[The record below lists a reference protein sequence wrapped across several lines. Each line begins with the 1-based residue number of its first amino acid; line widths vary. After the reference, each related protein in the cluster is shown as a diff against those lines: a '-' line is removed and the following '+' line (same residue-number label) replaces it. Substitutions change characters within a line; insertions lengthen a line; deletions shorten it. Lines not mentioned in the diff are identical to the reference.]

1 MATMPVVWCTDP
13 NSVNNKPTAFA
24 LHGIQ
29 LQGNVTEKQVLA
41 LRELVNAA
49 AEGRL
54 ILPSDG
60 TFMLLDSGISIESS
74 IVNNGSVATTP
85 TTTST
90 TAATSSA
97 TTTTSTSSMLM
108 DGIGNKEN
116 IDQNH
121 REKTQGINTN
131 CGSTHSAQRHL
142 KNTYIL
148 MPVTTTAQKNAIAN
162 LPTLTPP
169 TSMSTTPTFELE
181 GPPTFELEPKY
192 STFTPPPS
200 TTEDDDVLYEFLCCA
215 KCMNDPNTSRC
226 SRRTPTVSQQRK
238 SQSQQMLQR
247 LLKSCER
254 SSSTR
259 QGAGG
264 GEPHTVSVRGC
275 NNGKVN
281 EPHQLYDPT
290 YNIAN
295 KYTRRYQRK
304 HCNMSA
310 ATIARNRHHNHRHK
324 LPMQSVKIFHN
335 RNHAC
340 SNGGGG
346 NSAGSCGSG
355 ASISASASGNGDF
368 GGGFLTISTTTTTT
382 TTTTTS
388 GVISNG
394 NINGNSNSCCSGNS
408 ISDSCGK
415 TATVMTNI
423 PLVVNQL
430 SSLTPALQLPLYAT
444 VNKTNGKTKM
454 TMELSAS
461 KKPTSEKVVTVSAI
475 VHEPPLSKTTDQR
488 KNLPDA
494 AEHTVRQRKLGAVQG
509 GLQDTVQIELDSFVQ
524 KLQNSHDQQINCD
537 IVMDTLPV
545 VKDLISFDDDEDS
558 DKNLMSNTCDNN
570 SQIVDLLS
578 QPNVDLPTV
587 EEEEPEVG
595 EDLVENLPTNKSPPP
610 VRSNASSRKTSFD
623 STCTISSMDSG
634 FIEMQNKLEN
644 PQQPSSTNRPT
655 LASIF
660 TGLALANSSNA
671 STRETRGHAQGG
683 EKIAR
688 LNYKECLTQ
697 SRNRRKSYEEFKA
710 MFANS
715 SSNLETSTTTSS
727 SPSPSSFPVDTGTA
741 NENKIQI
748 RRKTFQDLRKSYDK
762 DMQCDSVH
770 QQSFATSN
778 LQQQQQKNQTEIL
791 TTAATTPTILN
802 GLESITEQECTTTT
816 SPTAIPASDTMTLDI
831 DNRVGLTTLVDLNA
845 AVDVSCRSVG
855 GVVDV
860 NDVGA
865 GAGVV
870 GSSNKPA
877 FPNEFAV
884 KTVPGTTHEMDTATT
899 QCGGNDGVVDNNDN
913 DKTNTCC
920 SLALNTNSNC
930 ECNNNIDCSHTINA
944 ATTDILRKNSDFLSK
959 ILDRQL
965 LTKEKEKAHMRRKSY
980 EEFKRL
986 VRECEMGTDK
996 PSVASTDAAVSA
1008 TTPFKRQNSKHRK
1021 SYASFLLMRRN
1032 SNSKDQNTERIKK
1045 SITSSIETKNDTNKV
1060 KLELQQVTGQMPESN
1075 GNSNY
1080 RHNFKIYD
1088 KLVYGTIYD
1097 IIQRKNDIYN
1107 LTCQRYDKYMTYG
1120 TIYEILHRKSS
1131 QPSPLT
1137 TSNSYSGCNSEK
1149 LFQRKSLSAI
1159 LERDFATDK
1168 CNKKDLEKIK
1178 KSGMIYDII
1187 QKQHQQHQQLEMN
1200 TTIKDTANIQE
1211 VVDKNLVTNMA
1222 TTTSVPTIDANVAVA
1237 DKENVLTVVT
1247 TNVGYKYGTIYD
1259 ILQGEKLDA
1268 NGEAA
1273 TITTQQNQQQQPLK
1287 CLVNNRFVVSRIDEP
1302 LKVTDAKT
1310 NKVQHTAEQDEEKG
1324 VDTKNVLL
1332 KATKPNKMRRLS
1344 NMLNYKGGDAK
1355 SSSTSA
1361 STDKPNTNSEH
1372 LENMKEP
1379 SKELILHSN
1388 LIPVDSEELYS
1399 RIVAKNRENAGAV
1412 SRSPIQKS
1420 NSLDAISTSVIISPP
1435 ASPSP
1440 PRPRRSLKQHN
1451 CLLRDQQKPKQLQL
1465 IKKLSL
1471 DNSTSHTT
1479 TKDKEVKLRRWSNQI
1494 PLKCNCDFTFST
1506 NSNENSPLTNRDLCN
1521 SWELSIKMTSNCSCN
1536 EAFSSNPNASKSQ
1549 FHATIAASNNNNNS
1563 NSSNNNNNNG
1573 SSVIETF
1580 NAELS
1585 SNNKFFSPSS
1595 SAQLVCNTCSIHSDT
1610 KCLCLASRNTTNLI
1624 TTTTTTSTTT
1634 SAATSNG
1641 SNSKTSA
1648 KKGKSRRLSEFTRG
1662 EFLNE
1667 KPWYF
1672 RKIKRIEAEK
1682 KLLLPENEHGAFLIR
1697 DSESRHNDYSLSVR
1711 DGDTVKHYRI
1721 RQLDE
1726 GGFFIARRTTFRTL
1740 QELVEHYS
1748 KDSDGLCVNL
1758 CKPCVQT
1765 SQFAGIFEIEKP
1777 VTEGLSHRTRD
1788 QWEIDR
1794 TSLKF
1799 VRKLGSGQFGE
1810 VWEGLWNNTTSVAI
1824 KTLKSGTMDPKDFLA
1839 EAQIMK
1845 KLRHNKLIQLYAVCT
1860 VEEPIY
1866 IITELMKHG
1875 SLLEYLQGK
1884 GRSLKMPVLIDMAAQ
1899 IAAGMAYL
1907 ESQNYIHRDLAARN
1921 VLVGDNN
1928 IVKIADFGLARLIK
1942 EDEYEARVGAR
1953 FPIKWTAPEAANYS
1967 KFSIKSDVWSFG
1979 ILLTELVTYGRI
1991 PYPGMTNAEVLTQ
2004 VEHGYRMPQ
2013 PPNCDQRLYEIMLEC
2028 WHKDP
2033 MRRPTFE
2040 TLQWKLEDFFTS
2052 DQSDYKE
2059 AQAY

>member
-74 IVNNGSVATTP
+74 IVNNVSSVTTP
-85 TTTST
+85 TTT
-90 TAATSSA
+90 
-97 TTTTSTSSMLM
+97 TTTTLTTIPNTTATTSTTSMLT
-108 DGIGNKEN
+108 DGGGNKEN
-116 IDQNH
+116 IDQN
-121 REKTQGINTN
+121 RDRTQSSETN
-131 CGSTHSAQRHL
+131 SGSGVHHRHL

-148 MPVTTTAQKNAIAN
+148 MPVTTTAQKNANAC

-181 GPPTFELEPKY
+181 GPPNFELEPKY
-192 STFTPPPS
+192 STFTPPAS
-200 TTEDDDVLYEFLCCA
+200 ATEDDVVLYEFLCCA

-226 SRRTPTVSQQRK
+226 SRNTAAISQHRK

-254 SSSTR
+254 SSSIR
-259 QGAGG
+259 QG
-264 GEPHTVSVRGC
+264 GEPCNASVR
-275 NNGKVN
+275 KVN
-281 EPHQLYDPT
+281 EPHQLYDPM

-310 ATIARNRHHNHRHK
+310 ATIARNRHHSNRHK

-346 NSAGSCGSG
+346 NSAGSCG
-355 ASISASASGNGDF
+355 ASASGGGDF
-368 GGGFLTISTTTTTT
+368 CGGVLTKSTTTMM
-382 TTTTTS
+382 TS
-388 GVISNG
+388 GVVSG
-394 NINGNSNSCCSGNS
+394 SINGNRHSHCYCSGNS
-408 ISDSCGK
+408 ISDCCGK
-415 TATVMTNI
+415 AATVMANI
-423 PLVVNQL
+423 PLVVNQQ

-461 KKPTSEKVVTVSAI
+461 KQPTTAKVVTVSAI
-475 VHEPPLSKTTDQR
+475 VHEPPLSQKAGQR
-488 KNLPDA
+488 ERFPEA
-494 AEHTVRQRKLGAVQG
+494 AENTVRQRKLGAVHG

-524 KLQNSHDQQINCD
+524 KLQNSHNQQTNCD

-545 VKDLISFDDDEDS
+545 VKDLISFDDDDEDA
-558 DKNLMSNTCDNN
+558 DKILMSNTCDTN
-570 SQIVDLLS
+570 SQMVDLLS

-587 EEEEPEVG
+587 AEEETDVS
-595 EDLVENLPTNKSPPP
+595 EDLVEHLPANKSPPP
-610 VRSNASSRKTSFD
+610 ARSNASSRKTSFD

-644 PQQPSSTNRPT
+644 PQQSASVNHPT

-660 TGLALANSSNA
+660 TGLALANPSNV
-671 STRETRGHAQGG
+671 STRDDARSHAQGG

-710 MFANS
+710 MFANT
-715 SSNLETSTTTSS
+715 NLESSTSS
-727 SPSPSSFPVDTGTA
+727 SPSTCPVVDTGMA
-741 NENKIQI
+741 NETKINI
-748 RRKTFQDLRKSYDK
+748 RRKTYQDLRKVYDNSK
-762 DMQCDSVH
+762 DMHCDSLS
-770 QQSFATSN
+770 QQTVASSN
-778 LQQQQQKNQTEIL
+778 HQQQQQQQNNQTEI
-791 TTAATTPTILN
+791 TTAAATTTTTLN
-802 GLESITEQECTTTT
+802 GLESISELECATTM
-816 SPTAIPASDTMTLDI
+816 ALALAPASAKMTLDI
-831 DNRVGLTTLVDLNA
+831 DNKVGPTTLVDLNA
-845 AVDVSCRSVG
+845 VRSVG
-855 GVVDV
+855 GVVDIGA
-860 NDVGA
+860 DV
-865 GAGVV
+865 VV
-870 GSSNKPA
+870 VVDGSNKPA

-884 KTVPGTTHEMDTATT
+884 NTVPGTTNEMDTAT
-899 QCGGNDGVVDNNDN
+899 QCADSSSSSVGGGGNGNDDGVVDNNDN

-920 SLALNTNSNC
+920 RLALNEADKTSNC
-930 ECNNNIDCSHTINA
+930 ETNNQIDCNHTINA

-965 LTKEKEKAHMRRKSY
+965 MTKEKEKAHMRRKSY

-986 VRECEMGTDK
+986 VRESEMDTDK
-996 PSVASTDAAVSA
+996 PSAASTDASVSA
-1008 TTPFKRQNSKHRK
+1008 TTPFKRQNSKQRK

-1032 SNSKDQNTERIKK
+1032 SNSKDQNNERVKK
-1045 SITSSIETKNDTNKV
+1045 LIPANDTKNDGNKV
-1060 KLELQQVTGQMPESN
+1060 KLELQQVTGQMPESSGSAGTN
-1075 GNSNY
+1075 NY

-1137 TSNSYSGCNSEK
+1137 SSNSYSGCNSEK

-1159 LERDFATDK
+1159 LERDCFFSTEK
-1168 CNKKDLEKIK
+1168 GNKNDLEKIK

-1187 QKQHQQHQQLEMN
+1187 QKQHQQQQHQQLELN
-1200 TTIKDTANIQE
+1200 TTHTTNKDVAKTQE
-1211 VVDKNLVTNMA
+1211 VDDKNQVLNSVTTN
-1222 TTTSVPTIDANVAVA
+1222 SIPTIDANVA
-1237 DKENVLTVVT
+1237 DKENVLNVVT
-1247 TNVGYKYGTIYD
+1247 TNVAYKYGTIYD

-1273 TITTQQNQQQQPLK
+1273 TIKTQQLPLK
-1287 CLVNNRFVVSRIDEP
+1287 CLVNNRFVVSKIDEP
-1302 LKVTDAKT
+1302 LKVIETKKNSNEART
-1310 NKVQHTAEQDEEKG
+1310 PEQNEEKG
-1324 VDTKNVLL
+1324 VDAKNVLL

-1344 NMLNYKGGDAK
+1344 NMLNYKGGESK
-1355 SSSTSA
+1355 SSPSL
-1361 STDKPNTNSEH
+1361 STDKPNNASANNEH
-1372 LENMKEP
+1372 LENMREQ

-1412 SRSPIQKS
+1412 GRSPIQKS

-1471 DNSTSHTT
+1471 DNSMTAGDRNMTNQSAGR
-1479 TKDKEVKLRRWSNQI
+1479 DKEVKLRRWSNQI
-1494 PLKCNCDFTFST
+1494 PLKCNCDFTFSS
-1506 NSNENSPLTNRDLCN
+1506 NSKDSSSTNRDQCN
-1521 SWELSIKMTSNCSCN
+1521 SWELSIRMTSNCTCL
-1536 EAFSSNPNASKSQ
+1536 ETLSSA
-1549 FHATIAASNNNNNS
+1549 NNS
-1563 NSSNNNNNNG
+1563 NKNNHNNCSSSG
-1573 SSVIETF
+1573 GVIETF
-1580 NAELS
+1580 SAELS
-1585 SNNKFFSPSS
+1585 SNNTFFSPSS

-1610 KCLCLASRNTTNLI
+1610 PCLCLASRNTTNLK
-1624 TTTTTTSTTT
+1624 TTTTSATTT
-1634 SAATSNG
+1634 TPAATSNG
-1641 SNSKTSA
+1641 NSKTSA

-1758 CKPCVQT
+1758 CKPCVQ
-1765 SQFAGIFEIEKP
+1765 IEKP

>member
-1 MATMPVVWCTDP
+1 MTAMPVVWCTDP
-13 NSVNNKPTAFA
+13 NSVNNKPAAFA

-74 IVNNGSVATTP
+74 IVNNTNDGGGGA
-85 TTTST
+85 
-90 TAATSSA
+90 SSN
-97 TTTTSTSSMLM
+97 SSFALAGG
-108 DGIGNKEN
+108 DLLDSSKSLESNKEN
-116 IDQNH
+116 IQNQNV
-121 REKTQGINTN
+121 EVKPQ
-131 CGSTHSAQRHL
+131 

-148 MPVTTTAQKNAIAN
+148 MPV
-162 LPTLTPP
+162 
-169 TSMSTTPTFELE
+169 STTSAQMQNGNLSLSPAAASGTENDT
-181 GPPTFELEPKY
+181 PQCIELEPKY
-192 STFTPPPS
+192 STFTPPAS
-200 TTEDDDVLYEFLCCA
+200 ISDDEVLYEFLCCA
-215 KCMNDPNTSRC
+215 KCLNDPNGSRC
-226 SRRTPTVSQQRK
+226 NSAKLPSSAQLRK
-238 SQSQQMLQR
+238 TQSQLMLQR

-254 SSSTR
+254 PSLWLSRGGEQQQKQQKPARVSSISNGYSSS
-259 QGAGG
+259 G
-264 GEPHTVSVRGC
+264 
-275 NNGKVN
+275 GKVN

-290 YNIAN
+290 YSIAN

-335 RNHAC
+335 RSYAC
-340 SNGGGG
+340 ANSAGVGGNSSIAGNGNFGGGG
-346 NSAGSCGSG
+346 
-355 ASISASASGNGDF
+355 
-368 GGGFLTISTTTTTT
+368 GGLGKSTTV
-382 TTTTTS
+382 S
-388 GVISNG
+388 SI
-394 NINGNSNSCCSGNS
+394 CCS
-408 ISDSCGK
+408 K
-415 TATVMTNI
+415 TAQAVPI
-423 PLVVNQL
+423 PLVLDQP
-430 SSLTPALQLPLYAT
+430 SLLKPELQLPLYAT
-444 VNKTNGKTKM
+444 VNKRYAKTNM
-454 TMELSAS
+454 TMEMNAS
-461 KKPTSEKVVTVSAI
+461 EQDESVELLTVNAI
-475 VHEPPLSKTTDQR
+475 VHEDSPRLTTKSNPPPNVGPS
-488 KNLPDA
+488 
-494 AEHTVRQRKLGAVQG
+494 VRQRKMGAVQG
-509 GLQDTVQIELDSFVQ
+509 SLQDTVLIEMETFSQ
-524 KLQNSHDQQINCD
+524 NKSKLFPTPPNCD
-537 IVMDTLPV
+537 TVMETLPI
-545 VKDLISFDDDEDS
+545 VKDLISFDDDAGPTSAGNFCAIVANDS
-558 DKNLMSNTCDNN
+558 HQSEQPKSCDTN
-570 SQIVDLLS
+570 SQVLDLLS
-578 QPNVDLPTV
+578 QPISDFPPAPLCG
-587 EEEEPEVG
+587 EE
-595 EDLVENLPTNKSPPP
+595 VENVTTDTLPDEPALMDTVATNTSPPP

-644 PQQPSSTNRPT
+644 PSHPPLS
-655 LASIF
+655 SIF
-660 TGLALANSSNA
+660 SVLMRDDNRRQG
-671 STRETRGHAQGG
+671 GGGAQVGG

-710 MFANS
+710 MFAHNDAPS
-715 SSNLETSTTTSS
+715 ASS
-727 SPSPSSFPVDTGTA
+727 SPYADSTTCTTVTDTS
-741 NENKIQI
+741 KIQT
-748 RRKTFQDLRKSYDK
+748 RRKTYQDLRKLFDNDTNDAAAQSIVASAISSTSTLLYPGI
-762 DMQCDSVH
+762 DM
-770 QQSFATSN
+770 AT
-778 LQQQQQKNQTEIL
+778 
-791 TTAATTPTILN
+791 ATTNT
-802 GLESITEQECTTTT
+802 LESISEQECAKT
-816 SPTAIPASDTMTLDI
+816 SESAAAIVTSLLDKA
-831 DNRVGLTTLVDLNA
+831 NKAEETLVDISGDDEPA
-845 AVDVSCRSVG
+845 
-855 GVVDV
+855 
-860 NDVGA
+860 
-865 GAGVV
+865 
-870 GSSNKPA
+870 NKPA
-877 FPNEFAV
+877 LTNEFTNNTSNRTTTIRTTNSNTV
-884 KTVPGTTHEMDTATT
+884 VPGTYEMDTAAAA
-899 QCGGNDGVVDNNDN
+899 QDSDDNNVNSHFLALGNDDD
-913 DKTNTCC
+913 CMR
-920 SLALNTNSNC
+920 ALTTSDL
-930 ECNNNIDCSHTINA
+930 IAIATATSTASGSADDQQ
-944 ATTDILRKNSDFLSK
+944 TTDILRKNSDFLSK

-965 LTKEKEKAHMRRKSY
+965 MAKEKEKAHLRRKSY

-986 VRECEMGTDK
+986 VRECESSTCDK
-996 PSVASTDAAVSA
+996 HPNPSESTPSS
-1008 TTPFKRQNSKHRK
+1008 FKRQNSKHRK

-1032 SNSKDQNTERIKK
+1032 SQTKDTKKSSGNGSSSTELVPLKDSSKDALKLQPSNVLPETAAA
-1045 SITSSIETKNDTNKV
+1045 SGNTSS
-1060 KLELQQVTGQMPESN
+1060 L
-1075 GNSNY
+1075 NY
-1080 RHNFKIYD
+1080 KRNFKIYD

-1107 LTCQRYDKYMTYG
+1107 LTYQRYDKYMTYG
-1120 TIYEILHRKSS
+1120 TIYEILHRKTCQSS
-1131 QPSPLT
+1131 ITL
-1137 TSNSYSGCNSEK
+1137 NSSSATCASLNDK
-1149 LFQRKSLSAI
+1149 AHHRKSLSAI
-1159 LERDFATDK
+1159 LEKDSTSVA
-1168 CNKKDLEKIK
+1168 NNSKKTRADLENLK
-1178 KSGMIYDII
+1178 KSGIIYDII
-1187 QKQHQQHQQLEMN
+1187 QKQQ
-1200 TTIKDTANIQE
+1200 
-1211 VVDKNLVTNMA
+1211 
-1222 TTTSVPTIDANVAVA
+1222 TTSLLPCKDAPCNSNNDDNIVAADKSTHQLSSTTNASAPNNDANADTDNANVQRNGGTPKVVA
-1237 DKENVLTVVT
+1237 TPHH
-1247 TNVGYKYGTIYD
+1247 KYGTIYD

-1268 NGEAA
+1268 NNDSTAIATAMASATAA
-1273 TITTQQNQQQQPLK
+1273 VNGQLK
-1287 CLVNNRFVVSRIDEP
+1287 QLKGHVKNRFVVSKIDES
-1302 LKVTDAKT
+1302 LRTAAATTTAVE
-1310 NKVQHTAEQDEEKG
+1310 NVAEQREQHDNENQEEVMAMAAAAATAVATEAPKS
-1324 VDTKNVLL
+1324 VPKT
-1332 KATKPNKMRRLS
+1332 TKPNKMRRLS
-1344 NMLNYKGGDAK
+1344 NMLTHKTTGGHDTKNPNTDAK
-1355 SSSTSA
+1355 IADA
-1361 STDKPNTNSEH
+1361 SG
-1372 LENMKEP
+1372 ENLKGVECP
-1379 SKELILHSN
+1379 AFKSN
-1388 LIPVDSEELYS
+1388 LIPLDSEELYS
-1399 RIVAKNRENAGAV
+1399 RIIAKNRDKACHNGGGGAV
-1412 SRSPIQKS
+1412 GRGNPIQKS
-1420 NSLDAISTSVIISPP
+1420 NSLDAISTSVTISPP
-1435 ASPSP
+1435 ATPSP

-1451 CLLRDQQKPKQLQL
+1451 CLREAQKPKQLL
-1465 IKKLSL
+1465 LVKKLSL
-1471 DNSTSHTT
+1471 DNSLTASGTT
-1479 TKDKEVKLRRWSNQI
+1479 DEDRSTGKENKLRRWSNQI
-1494 PLKCNCDFTFST
+1494 PLKCHCDHT
-1506 NSNENSPLTNRDLCN
+1506 
-1521 SWELSIKMTSNCSCN
+1521 
-1536 EAFSSNPNASKSQ
+1536 Q
-1549 FHATIAASNNNNNS
+1549 NND
-1563 NSSNNNNNNG
+1563 
-1573 SSVIETF
+1573 
-1580 NAELS
+1580 
-1585 SNNKFFSPSS
+1585 SS
-1595 SAQLVCNTCSIHSDT
+1595 SARDLFSSWEFALKTTKSNCTCNEPFALTKAKLHYGPNNHHHPHSHSHGGVIEVSATTDMPSSAGHPVACSISSSRSTCSIHIELP
-1610 KCLCLASRNTTNLI
+1610 CLCLPSRNTANSSTPASAAGSNAN
-1624 TTTTTTSTTT
+1624 TSTTT
-1634 SAATSNG
+1634 PNALLS
-1641 SNSKTSA
+1641 

-2040 TLQWKLEDFFTS
+2040 TLQWKLEDFYTS

>member
-1 MATMPVVWCTDP
+1 MTTMPVVWCTDP
-13 NSVNNKPTAFA
+13 NSVNNKPAAFA

-74 IVNNGSVATTP
+74 IVANNGGASIS
-85 TTTST
+85 ST
-90 TAATSSA
+90 GSGANIGDAESK
-97 TTTTSTSSMLM
+97 MLEM
-108 DGIGNKEN
+108 NKEN
-116 IDQNH
+116 IQSHNVEVSGGNNSS
-121 REKTQGINTN
+121 RPQ
-131 CGSTHSAQRHL
+131 

-148 MPVTTTAQKNAIAN
+148 MPVTASTQMQNAN
-162 LPTLTPP
+162 LPP
-169 TSMSTTPTFELE
+169 TSATEKDTQSI
-181 GPPTFELEPKY
+181 ELEPKY
-192 STFTPPPS
+192 STFTPPAS
-200 TTEDDDVLYEFLCCA
+200 ISEDEVLYEFLCCA
-215 KCMNDPNTSRC
+215 KCLNDPNGSRC
-226 SRRTPTVSQQRK
+226 NSAKLPSSAQQRK
-238 SQSQQMLQR
+238 TQSQLMLQR

-254 SSSTR
+254 PSTWLSSQGREQQQKPARVHCSTGNDSSS
-259 QGAGG
+259 
-264 GEPHTVSVRGC
+264 GECGGC
-275 NNGKVN
+275 NGDGKVN
-281 EPHQLYDPT
+281 EPHQLYDPS
-290 YNIAN
+290 YSIAN

-335 RNHAC
+335 RSHAC
-340 SNGGGG
+340 ANSAGGGG
-346 NSAGSCGSG
+346 NSGV
-355 ASISASASGNGDF
+355 ASNGCV
-368 GGGFLTISTTTTTT
+368 GGGGSFGNPTTVV
-382 TTTTTS
+382 S
-388 GVISNG
+388 RGG
-394 NINGNSNSCCSGNS
+394 CS
-408 ISDSCGK
+408 K
-415 TATVMTNI
+415 TAQAMPI
-423 PLVVNQL
+423 PLVLDQP
-430 SSLTPALQLPLYAT
+430 SSLKPALQLPLYAT
-444 VNKTNGKTKM
+444 VNKKYAKSNM
-454 TMELSAS
+454 TMEANAPGQDDSVERL
-461 KKPTSEKVVTVSAI
+461 TVNAI
-475 VHEPPLSKTTDQR
+475 VHEESPRLTTKSKP
-488 KNLPDA
+488 NGGVGSA
-494 AEHTVRQRKLGAVQG
+494 TVRQRKMGAVQG
-509 GLQDTVQIELDSFVQ
+509 SLQDTVLIEMETFS
-524 KLQNSHDQQINCD
+524 QNAPNPHLLLPTPNCD
-537 IVMDTLPV
+537 TVMETLPV
-545 VKDLISFDDDEDS
+545 VKDLISFDDDAAGTEPAANFGAIDACHDADRRS
-558 DKNLMSNTCDNN
+558 EQPKSCDTN
-570 SQIVDLLS
+570 SQALDLLS
-578 QPNVDLPTV
+578 QPILDFSPSPPCGEEVV
-587 EEEEPEVG
+587 EEEQEENIARTMPRG
-595 EDLVENLPTNKSPPP
+595 ESALMEAVPTNTSPPP

-644 PQQPSSTNRPT
+644 PSHPP

-660 TGLALANSSNA
+660 SGLMRDELC
-671 STRETRGHAQGG
+671 RRQPAQVGG

-710 MFANS
+710 MFAPHPDPLS
-715 SSNLETSTTTSS
+715 SSVPQTDPTTSS
-727 SPSPSSFPVDTGTA
+727 CTPDTG
-741 NENKIQI
+741 KKQSS
-748 RRKTFQDLRKSYDK
+748 RRKTYQDLRKLFDSDTNSVALQSVAASASASPLSSLNPGI
-762 DMQCDSVH
+762 DMS
-770 QQSFATSN
+770 T
-778 LQQQQQKNQTEIL
+778 
-791 TTAATTPTILN
+791 ATTNT
-802 GLESITEQECTTTT
+802 LESISEQECAKTVESTAAAPLTTTT
-816 SPTAIPASDTMTLDI
+816 ATAMTLFDKT
-831 DNRVGLTTLVDLNA
+831 NKAEETLVDLSGDDELA
-845 AVDVSCRSVG
+845 K
-855 GVVDV
+855 
-860 NDVGA
+860 
-865 GAGVV
+865 
-870 GSSNKPA
+870 KPA
-877 FPNEFAV
+877 LANEFSTTT
-884 KTVPGTTHEMDTATT
+884 KTSRTINSSTVPGTHEMDTAAH
-899 QCGGNDGVVDNNDN
+899 DSD
-913 DKTNTCC
+913 DKNA
-920 SLALNTNSNC
+920 SSDFLALGTVG
-930 ECNNNIDCSHTINA
+930 DCTA
-944 ATTDILRKNSDFLSK
+944 ALSARDLIAIATATSTATGSAGDQQTTDILRKNSDFLSK

-965 LTKEKEKAHMRRKSY
+965 MAKEKEKAHLRRKSY

-986 VRECEMGTDK
+986 VRECEASSTSDK
-996 PSVASTDAAVSA
+996 AIASESTSSA
-1008 TTPFKRQNSKHRK
+1008 FKRQNSKHRK

-1032 SNSKDQNTERIKK
+1032 SHTKETKEKK
-1045 SITSSIETKNDTNKV
+1045 SSDGNDPTEVVPLKEPKDALKLQPSNLLPETASSNST
-1060 KLELQQVTGQMPESN
+1060 
-1075 GNSNY
+1075 SNY
-1080 RHNFKIYD
+1080 KRNFKIYD

-1107 LTCQRYDKYMTYG
+1107 LTYQRYDKYMTYG
-1120 TIYEILHRKSS
+1120 TIYEILHRKTSQSS
-1131 QPSPLT
+1131 I
-1137 TSNSYSGCNSEK
+1137 TSNSSGATCASINEK
-1149 LFQRKSLSAI
+1149 THHRKSLAAI
-1159 LERDFATDK
+1159 LEKDTTTSVDK
-1168 CNKKDLEKIK
+1168 KTRADLENLK
-1178 KSGMIYDII
+1178 KSGIIYDII
-1187 QKQHQQHQQLEMN
+1187 QKQQTTCLLPSKDAPSNNNDNMMADTSAHQLSSISPSPPNQN
-1200 TTIKDTANIQE
+1200 ANAATDTGKD
-1211 VVDKNLVTNMA
+1211 K
-1222 TTTSVPTIDANVAVA
+1222 
-1237 DKENVLTVVT
+1237 DKENTTRCGTIKAAVLPPATQHP
-1247 TNVGYKYGTIYD
+1247 KYGTIYD

-1268 NGEAA
+1268 SNESTAIATAMASATAAVNG
-1273 TITTQQNQQQQPLK
+1273 QLK
-1287 CLVNNRFVVSRIDEP
+1287 QLKGHVKNRFVVSKIDES
-1302 LKVTDAKT
+1302 LKTAAATTTAVE
-1310 NKVQHTAEQDEEKG
+1310 NGAEQREQHDNEKREEVAALAASAFNATATAIG
-1324 VDTKNVLL
+1324 DTAKSAP
-1332 KATKPNKMRRLS
+1332 KTTKPNKIRRLS
-1344 NMLNYKGGDAK
+1344 NMLAAHKATGHDAK
-1355 SSSTSA
+1355 NTI
-1361 STDKPNTNSEH
+1361 TDAKTA
-1372 LENMKEP
+1372 EP
-1379 SKELILHSN
+1379 PAGDSPKGAECPAFKSN
-1388 LIPVDSEELYS
+1388 LIPLDSEELYS
-1399 RIVAKNRENAGAV
+1399 RIIAKNRDKAGFS
-1412 SRSPIQKS
+1412 SRGGVGGSGGVTVGGGCPIQKS
-1420 NSLDAISTSVIISPP
+1420 NSLDAISTSVTISPP
-1435 ASPSP
+1435 ATPSP

-1451 CLLRDQQKPKQLQL
+1451 CLREGQKPKQLL
-1465 IKKLSL
+1465 LVKKLSL
-1471 DNSTSHTT
+1471 DNSLTASSSADEERTSA
-1479 TKDKEVKLRRWSNQI
+1479 KENKLRRWSNQI
-1494 PLKCNCDFTFST
+1494 PLKCHCDHVANNDAAAGLST
-1506 NSNENSPLTNRDLCN
+1506 RELFG
-1521 SWELSIKMTSNCSCN
+1521 SWEFAWK
-1536 EAFSSNPNASKSQ
+1536 ASKSNCTCNEPFSVSKTQ
-1549 FHATIAASNNNNNS
+1549 LHHRHPHAHSH
-1563 NSSNNNNNNG
+1563 G
-1573 SSVIETF
+1573 GVIEVSTTGD
-1580 NAELS
+1580 LS
-1585 SNNKFFSPSS
+1585 TPGHPVACSISS
-1595 SAQLVCNTCSIHSDT
+1595 SRSTCSIHIELP
-1610 KCLCLASRNTTNLI
+1610 CLCLPSRNTTNS
-1624 TTTTTTSTTT
+1624 STPAAAVASSS
-1634 SAATSNG
+1634 SAG
-1641 SNSKTSA
+1641 SNANTT

-1758 CKPCVQT
+1758 CKPCVQ
-1765 SQFAGIFEIEKP
+1765 IEKP

-2040 TLQWKLEDFFTS
+2040 TLQWKLEDFYTS

>member
-85 TTTST
+85 TTAST

-97 TTTTSTSSMLM
+97 TATTTSTSSMQM
-108 DGIGNKEN
+108 DGGGNKEN
-116 IDQNH
+116 IDENY
-121 REKTQGINTN
+121 RERTQGTDTN
-131 CGSTHSAQRHL
+131 SGSAHSAHRHL

-162 LPTLTPP
+162 LPILTPP

-181 GPPTFELEPKY
+181 EPPTYELEPKY

-264 GEPHTVSVRGC
+264 GEPYTVSVRGC

-346 NSAGSCGSG
+346 NSAGSCGGG

-368 GGGFLTISTTTTTT
+368 GGGILTISTTTTTT

-388 GVISNG
+388 SVISNG
-394 NINGNSNSCCSGNS
+394 NINGNSNCSDNS
-408 ISDSCGK
+408 ISDSCSK

-430 SSLTPALQLPLYAT
+430 SSLTPARQLPMYAT
-444 VNKTNGKTKM
+444 VNKINGKTKM

-461 KKPTSEKVVTVSAI
+461 KQPNSEKVVTVSAI

-488 KNLPDA
+488 KKLPEA

-524 KLQNSHDQQINCD
+524 KLQNSHDQKINCD

-545 VKDLISFDDDEDS
+545 VKDLISFDDDDDS

-570 SQIVDLLS
+570 SQTVDLLS

-587 EEEEPEVG
+587 AEEVC

-644 PQQPSSTNRPT
+644 PQQPSSSNRPT

-660 TGLALANSSNA
+660 TGLALANSSNV

-715 SSNLETSTTTSS
+715 SSNLETATTTSS
-727 SPSPSSFPVDTGTA
+727 FPGDVGTA

-748 RRKTFQDLRKSYDK
+748 RRKTFQDFRKSYDN

-770 QQSFATSN
+770 QQSAATSN
-778 LQQQQQKNQTEIL
+778 LQQQQQKNQTEII
-791 TTAATTPTILN
+791 TTAILN
-802 GLESITEQECTTTT
+802 GLESITEQECATTT
-816 SPTAIPASDTMTLDI
+816 SPTAVPASDTMTLDI

-855 GVVDV
+855 AVVDV
-860 NDVGA
+860 NDV

-884 KTVPGTTHEMDTATT
+884 KTVPGTTHEMDTAS

-920 SLALNTNSNC
+920 SLALNTSNC

-965 LTKEKEKAHMRRKSY
+965 LTNEKEKAHMRRKSY

-986 VRECEMGTDK
+986 VRECEMVADK

-1045 SITSSIETKNDTNKV
+1045 SITSSNETKNDTNKV
-1060 KLELQQVTGQMPESN
+1060 KLELQQVTGQMPESTA
-1075 GNSNY
+1075 NSNY

-1137 TSNSYSGCNSEK
+1137 TSNSYNGCNSEK

-1159 LERDFATDK
+1159 LERDFATDI

-1187 QKQHQQHQQLEMN
+1187 QKQHKQHQQSEMN
-1200 TTIKDTANIQE
+1200 TTIKDTAIQQ
-1211 VVDKNLVTNMA
+1211 VIDKNQVSNMA
-1222 TTTSVPTIDANVAVA
+1222 TTTSVPTIDANVA

-1273 TITTQQNQQQQPLK
+1273 TIITQQNQHQQPLK

-1302 LKVTDAKT
+1302 LKVTDVKT
-1310 NKVQHTAEQDEEKG
+1310 NKAQHTAEQDEEKG
-1324 VDTKNVLL
+1324 VVTKNVLL

-1355 SSSTSA
+1355 SSST
-1361 STDKPNTNSEH
+1361 DKPNTNSEQ

-1399 RIVAKNRENAGAV
+1399 RIVAKNRENVGTVA
-1412 SRSPIQKS
+1412 RSPIQKS

-1451 CLLRDQQKPKQLQL
+1451 CLLRDHQKPKQLQL

-1506 NSNENSPLTNRDLCN
+1506 NSNENSPSTNRNLCN

-1536 EAFSSNPNASKSQ
+1536 EAFSPNASKSQ
-1549 FHATIAASNNNNNS
+1549 FHATIASNNNNNS
-1563 NSSNNNNNNG
+1563 NSSNNNKNNG
-1573 SSVIETF
+1573 SGVIETLS
-1580 NAELS
+1580 AELS
-1585 SNNKFFSPSS
+1585 SNNAFFSPS

-1624 TTTTTTSTTT
+1624 TTSTTT
-1634 SAATSNG
+1634 PAATSNG

-1667 KPWYF
+1667 KLWYF

-1758 CKPCVQT
+1758 CKPCVQ
-1765 SQFAGIFEIEKP
+1765 IEKP

-1875 SLLEYLQGK
+1875 SLLEYLQAIAGK

>member
-1 MATMPVVWCTDP
+1 MTAMPVVWCTDP

-41 LRELVNAA
+41 LRELVSAA

-74 IVNNGSVATTP
+74 IVNSGEK
-85 TTTST
+85 TST
-90 TAATSSA
+90 EGATAANEREPKMSS
-97 TTTTSTSSMLM
+97 L
-108 DGIGNKEN
+108 DKEN
-116 IDQNH
+116 IA
-121 REKTQGINTN
+121 RS
-131 CGSTHSAQRHL
+131 CGDASVGNANRPW

-148 MPVTTTAQKNAIAN
+148 MPVTAAGQFNSN
-162 LPTLTPP
+162 LPLQQMPE
-169 TSMSTTPTFELE
+169 SKKAAAEES
-181 GPPTFELEPKY
+181 FELEPKY

-200 TTEDDDVLYEFLCCA
+200 SAAEEVLYEFLCCA
-215 KCMNDPNTSRC
+215 KCMHDSSGSRC
-226 SRRTPTVSQQRK
+226 SNGTATKISASSAMSQQRR
-238 SQSQQMLQR
+238 SQSQLMLQR

-254 SSSTR
+254 PSFRSQAGEQHPQQQRLQQLNGDDSPLNHGRRSTD
-259 QGAGG
+259 
-264 GEPHTVSVRGC
+264 
-275 NNGKVN
+275 KVN
-281 EPHQLYDPT
+281 EPNQLYDST
-290 YNIAN
+290 CSVAN

-310 ATIARNRHHNHRHK
+310 ATTIARNRHHNHRHK

-335 RNHAC
+335 RSHAC
-340 SNGGGG
+340 ANGTSGGGG
-346 NSAGSCGSG
+346 NGSNTSGGGGNNHNGGGLSKSTSVSSG
-355 ASISASASGNGDF
+355 A
-368 GGGFLTISTTTTTT
+368 
-382 TTTTTS
+382 
-388 GVISNG
+388 
-394 NINGNSNSCCSGNS
+394 CS
-408 ISDSCGK
+408 K
-415 TATVMTNI
+415 TAKYNVPI
-423 PLVVNQL
+423 PLVLDQP
-430 SSLTPALQLPLYAT
+430 SLLKPALQLPLYAT
-444 VNKTNGKTKM
+444 VNKSHSKTAAGTM
-454 TMELSAS
+454 TMEINASQCAEAVDHESAS
-461 KKPTSEKVVTVSAI
+461 QTNLVAHDVSSI
-475 VHEPPLSKTTDQR
+475 SPSSVR
-488 KNLPDA
+488 
-494 AEHTVRQRKLGAVQG
+494 RQRKMGAIQG
-509 GLQDTVQIELDSFVQ
+509 SLHDTVLIEMEHFRGTVDEVSQL
-524 KLQNSHDQQINCD
+524 NCD
-537 IVMDTLPV
+537 IVMDTLPI
-545 VKDLISFDDDEDS
+545 VKDLISFDDDANVVAARCPATPPLQSEQPS
-558 DKNLMSNTCDNN
+558 SCDKMH
-570 SQIVDLLS
+570 SQVLDLLS
-578 QPNVDLPTV
+578 QPNIDFELQMGEERQPNRDRPSNPTA
-587 EEEEPEVG
+587 
-595 EDLVENLPTNKSPPP
+595 TPPP

-644 PQQPSSTNRPT
+644 PPHPPLS
-655 LASIF
+655 SIF
-660 TGLALANSSNA
+660 AGLSPNAVARDDNRWQGGQGNSGGGGGGS
-671 STRETRGHAQGG
+671 G

-710 MFANS
+710 MFAS
-715 SSNLETSTTTSS
+715 PDGPSS
-727 SPSPSSFPVDTGTA
+727 SPSSTALGDSSPTSADGHR
-741 NENKIQI
+741 IQI
-748 RRKTFQDLRKSYDK
+748 RRKTYQDLRKLFDN
-762 DMQCDSVH
+762 DINCDALHAV
-770 QQSFATSN
+770 A
-778 LQQQQQKNQTEIL
+778 L
-791 TTAATTPTILN
+791 TTLSTASAAPTDMAMVSA
-802 GLESITEQECTTTT
+802 LESISEQE
-816 SPTAIPASDTMTLDI
+816 SAKAIATRNTNELALEAADE
-831 DNRVGLTTLVDLNA
+831 TLVDLSSGDDGH
-845 AVDVSCRSVG
+845 V
-855 GVVDV
+855 
-860 NDVGA
+860 
-865 GAGVV
+865 
-870 GSSNKPA
+870 SNKPA
-877 FPNEFAV
+877 LANEFSKV
-884 KTVPGTTHEMDTATT
+884 TSPTVPGTYEMDTSAAAAAAATAHNR
-899 QCGGNDGVVDNNDN
+899 GDDNNAN
-913 DKTNTCC
+913 GHC
-920 SLALNTNSNC
+920 LALGSSTN
-930 ECNNNIDCSHTINA
+930 DCTSSLTAGDLTDIATSPCSEGNQHQ
-944 ATTDILRKNSDFLSK
+944 TTDILRKNSDFLSK

-965 LTKEKEKAHMRRKSY
+965 MAKEKEKAHMRRKSY

-986 VRECEMGTDK
+986 VRECESSASDQQSND
-996 PSVASTDAAVSA
+996 PVAS
-1008 TTPFKRQNSKHRK
+1008 PFKRQNSKHRK

-1032 SNSKDQNTERIKK
+1032 SQTKNSKNAN
-1045 SITSSIETKNDTNKV
+1045 SSSEQTNHRKDNLKVLKPSSQLPETA
-1060 KLELQQVTGQMPESN
+1060 SN
-1075 GNSNY
+1075 AAPPSY
-1080 RHNFKIYD
+1080 KHNFKIYD

-1107 LTCQRYDKYMTYG
+1107 LTYQRYDKYMTYG

-1131 QPSPLT
+1131 QSSI
-1137 TSNSYSGCNSEK
+1137 TSNSSSHHTTTSSNGDK
-1149 LFQRKSLSAI
+1149 GFQRKSLSSI
-1159 LERDFATDK
+1159 LERETSITPAVTKSKATEFE
-1168 CNKKDLEKIK
+1168 NFK

-1187 QKQHQQHQQLEMN
+1187 QRQQQPGMVAIVKDASSLATYDVTTEKIKQSSSSK
-1200 TTIKDTANIQE
+1200 IPIGAANE
-1211 VVDKNLVTNMA
+1211 ESPASL
-1222 TTTSVPTIDANVAVA
+1222 
-1237 DKENVLTVVT
+1237 DKENVTVCVSRSGN
-1247 TNVGYKYGTIYD
+1247 TNASTYKYGTIYD

-1268 NGEAA
+1268 SHEQTAISMAMATASAAVNGVR
-1273 TITTQQNQQQQPLK
+1273 QLK
-1287 CLVNNRFVVSRIDEP
+1287 GHVKNRFVVSRIDESF
-1302 LKVTDAKT
+1302 KTTQVTDTPIALPAEKNSIEKQGIGEGTET
-1310 NKVQHTAEQDEEKG
+1310 NG
-1324 VDTKNVLL
+1324 VMPLATTGDTKILL
-1332 KATKPNKMRRLS
+1332 KATKPNKIRRLS
-1344 NMLNYKGGDAK
+1344 HMLTHKSANNDPKLPHHHPDGKTPSDTLDECLKGGCPAIK
-1355 SSSTSA
+1355 
-1361 STDKPNTNSEH
+1361 
-1372 LENMKEP
+1372 
-1379 SKELILHSN
+1379 SN
-1388 LIPVDSEELYS
+1388 LIPLDSEEVYS
-1399 RIVAKNRENAGAV
+1399 RIIAKNRAKVGCGGG
-1412 SRSPIQKS
+1412 PIQKS
-1420 NSLDAISTSVIISPP
+1420 NSLDAISTSVTLSPP
-1435 ASPSP
+1435 ATPSP
-1440 PRPRRSLKQHN
+1440 PCPRRSLKQHH
-1451 CLLRDQQKPKQLQL
+1451 CLTEVQKPKQLIL
-1465 IKKLSL
+1465 IKKFSL
-1471 DNSTSHTT
+1471 DNSATNHGSAEQQCSPND
-1479 TKDKEVKLRRWSNQI
+1479 KDAKLRRWSNQI
-1494 PLKCNCDFTFST
+1494 PLKCHCDHSIGILQPSGSEFSRTSRDLTSSEFALKPFRSLNCTCNEQLPANAISTKSIHVLAGPHTHDGDVIEVSAAEFPSST
-1506 NSNENSPLTNRDLCN
+1506 N
-1521 SWELSIKMTSNCSCN
+1521 TSNAVCT
-1536 EAFSSNPNASKSQ
+1536 SSTSTS
-1549 FHATIAASNNNNNS
+1549 TI
-1563 NSSNNNNNNG
+1563 
-1573 SSVIETF
+1573 
-1580 NAELS
+1580 
-1585 SNNKFFSPSS
+1585 
-1595 SAQLVCNTCSIHSDT
+1595 VCNTCSVHADAPP
-1610 KCLCLASRNTTNLI
+1610 CLCLPIKNTTNSPTPAGVSNASNL
-1624 TTTTTTSTTT
+1624 TTTNTNTSSNGTT
-1634 SAATSNG
+1634 SAASP
-1641 SNSKTSA
+1641 SS

-1875 SLLEYLQGK
+1875 SLLEFLQGK

-2013 PPNCDQRLYEIMLEC
+2013 PPNCEQRLYEIMLEC

-2040 TLQWKLEDFFTS
+2040 TLQWKLEDYYTS

>member
-74 IVNNGSVATTP
+74 IVNNSNTLASFTPKTTSSEIPCLSTP
-85 TTTST
+85 TPASSLA
-90 TAATSSA
+90 TA
-97 TTTTSTSSMLM
+97 MLM
-108 DGIGNKEN
+108 DASCVNNISNKEN
-116 IDQNH
+116 IDQN
-121 REKTQGINTN
+121 RERKQIREN
-131 CGSTHSAQRHL
+131 RHL

-148 MPVTTTAQKNAIAN
+148 MPVTTTAQKNANAN

-169 TSMSTTPTFELE
+169 TSMVTTPTFELE
-181 GPPTFELEPKY
+181 GPPNFELEPKY

-200 TTEDDDVLYEFLCCA
+200 MTEENDVLYEFLCCA
-215 KCMNDPNTSRC
+215 KCMNDPSTSRC
-226 SRRTPTVSQQRK
+226 SRKTKMSTAISQHRK

-247 LLKSCER
+247 LLRSCER
-254 SSSTR
+254 STSSAR
-259 QGAGG
+259 KAVVNG
-264 GEPHTVSVRGC
+264 GESLR

-281 EPHQLYDPT
+281 EPNQQLYDPT

-346 NSAGSCGSG
+346 NSVVSGSCGSG
-355 ASISASASGNGDF
+355 YNYHHIDGGNG
-368 GGGFLTISTTTTTT
+368 LIKKSTTTTTAT
-382 TTTTTS
+382 KAS
-388 GVISNG
+388 GDISSG
-394 NINGNSNSCCSGNS
+394 NNDSYCSGN
-408 ISDSCGK
+408 ISCVSDCCSRK
-415 TATVMTNI
+415 TATVMTTK
-423 PLVVNQL
+423 PLVVHQQ

-444 VNKTNGKTKM
+444 VNKINGKTKM
-454 TMELSAS
+454 TLELSAS
-461 KKPTSEKVVTVSAI
+461 KQPTSAKVVTVNAI
-475 VHEPPLSKTTDQR
+475 VHEPPSNKTTEQLKKISDG
-488 KNLPDA
+488 
-494 AEHTVRQRKLGAVQG
+494 AELHSVRQRKLGAVQG
-509 GLQDTVQIELDSFVQ
+509 GLHDTVQIELDSFVK
-524 KLQNSHDQQINCD
+524 KLQNSYDQQQPNCD
-537 IVMDTLPV
+537 MAMDTLPVV
-545 VKDLISFDDDEDS
+545 VKDLISFDDDDTVVEDA
-558 DKNLMSNTCDNN
+558 KKIFLSNTCDTN
-570 SQIVDLLS
+570 SEIIDLLS
-578 QPNVDLPTV
+578 QPIVDLPTV
-587 EEEEPEVG
+587 AEKEPEVSLN
-595 EDLVENLPTNKSPPP
+595 LVENVPTNKSPPP
-610 VRSNASSRKTSFD
+610 ARSNSSSRKTSFD

-644 PQQPSSTNRPT
+644 SQQSSSLQHPT

-660 TGLALANSSNA
+660 NGLASTNLSNSS
-671 STRETRGHAQGG
+671 GG

-715 SSNLETSTTTSS
+715 TLNLGSSVSSS
-727 SPSPSSFPVDTGTA
+727 SPSPSSTCPTETVIVS
-741 NENKIQI
+741 EKNKMQM
-748 RRKTFQDLRKSYDK
+748 RGKAYQDLRKLNCK
-762 DMQCDSVH
+762 DMIYDTIH
-770 QQSFATSN
+770 
-778 LQQQQQKNQTEIL
+778 QQQQQQQPQYNETEL
-791 TTAATTPTILN
+791 TLASATTATAVTTVLN
-802 GLESITEQECTTTT
+802 GLESISEQECSTATL
-816 SPTAIPASDTMTLDI
+816 SPSTLDALTLDT
-831 DNRVGLTTLVDLNA
+831 DNRVGQTTLV
-845 AVDVSCRSVG
+845 VDDSLRCT
-855 GVVDV
+855 
-860 NDVGA
+860 
-865 GAGVV
+865 
-870 GSSNKPA
+870 KPA
-877 FPNEFAV
+877 FPNKFDVNA
-884 KTVPGTTHEMDTATT
+884 VPGTTDEINTDGIIVGVGINASV
-899 QCGGNDGVVDNNDN
+899 GAGNNYGVVDNNDDEN
-913 DKTNTCC
+913 NSCRLVALNKDDKNKDCETINSNTNT
-920 SLALNTNSNC
+920 
-930 ECNNNIDCSHTINA
+930 
-944 ATTDILRKNSDFLSK
+944 TTDIIRKNSDFLSK
-959 ILDRQL
+959 ILDCQL
-965 LTKEKEKAHMRRKSY
+965 MTKEKEKAHMRRKSY

-986 VRECEMGTDK
+986 VRECELSSEKANGDT
-996 PSVASTDAAVSA
+996 SNST

-1032 SNSKDQNTERIKK
+1032 SNSKDQNNERIKK
-1045 SITSSIETKNDTNKV
+1045 SILTNAPKNEIDKV
-1060 KLELQQVTGQMPESN
+1060 KMELQQVKPDSN
-1075 GNSNY
+1075 GSATSSNY

-1137 TSNSYSGCNSEK
+1137 SSNSYSGHSGEK

-1159 LERDFATDK
+1159 LERDCLFSSEK
-1168 CNKKDLEKIK
+1168 NHKNDLEKIK

-1187 QKQHQQHQQLEMN
+1187 QKQNKQQLELS
-1200 TTIKDTANIQE
+1200 TISKDVENIQRDVIDKSHHE
-1211 VVDKNLVTNMA
+1211 VINTVTTTTTA
-1222 TTTSVPTIDANVAVA
+1222 TTLTPIIDANV
-1237 DKENVLTVVT
+1237 DNKENTLNNVT
-1247 TNVGYKYGTIYD
+1247 TNAAYKYGTIYD

-1268 NGEAA
+1268 SCDAA
-1273 TITTQQNQQQQPLK
+1273 TITIQQQQPLK
-1287 CLVNNRFVVSRIDEP
+1287 CVVNNRFVVSKIDEP
-1302 LKVTDAKT
+1302 LKAIESKNGKEQRSVL
-1310 NKVQHTAEQDEEKG
+1310 EQDDEKAG
-1324 VDTKNVLL
+1324 DIKNVIV
-1332 KATKPNKMRRLS
+1332 KSNKPNKMRRLS
-1344 NMLNYKGGDAK
+1344 NMLHYKGGETK
-1355 SSSTSA
+1355 SFSTSPV
-1361 STDKPNTNSEH
+1361 TTEKPNPINNFEQ
-1372 LENMKEP
+1372 LDNFKERT
-1379 SKELILHSN
+1379 KELIIHSN
-1388 LIPVDSEELYS
+1388 LIPLDSEELYS
-1399 RIVAKNRENAGAV
+1399 RIVAKNRENAVTV
-1412 SRSPIQKS
+1412 SGSPMQKS
-1420 NSLDAISTSVIISPP
+1420 NSLDAISTSVTISPP

-1451 CLLRDQQKPKQLQL
+1451 CLLLEQQKPKQLQL
-1465 IKKLSL
+1465 VKKLSL
-1471 DNSTSHTT
+1471 DNTSTSDHSASNQTIS
-1479 TKDKEVKLRRWSNQI
+1479 KDNEIKLRRWSNQI
-1494 PLKCNCDFTFST
+1494 PLKCNCDFTFLT
-1506 NSNENSPLTNRDLCN
+1506 NSKSNTSTVTNRELCN
-1521 SWELSIKMTSNCSCN
+1521 SWELSIKMTSNCNCK
-1536 EAFSSNPNASKSQ
+1536 EELSSNLNPTKTQ
-1549 FHATIAASNNNNNS
+1549 FHTSIAANRSNSNNNTNCNG
-1563 NSSNNNNNNG
+1563 NSSG
-1573 SSVIETF
+1573 VIETF
-1580 NAELS
+1580 SAELS
-1585 SNNKFFSPSS
+1585 SNNTLFSS
-1595 SAQLVCNTCSIHSDT
+1595 STIAPTISYSANSSTAQLVRNTCSIHLETS
-1610 KCLCLASRNTTNLI
+1610 CQCLASKNTTNLI
-1624 TTTTTTSTTT
+1624 STTTTTTTTSTTT
-1634 SAATSNG
+1634 TPTALSNG
-1641 SNSKTSA
+1641 NSKTSA

-1991 PYPGMTNAEVLTQ
+1991 PYPGMTNAEVLSQ